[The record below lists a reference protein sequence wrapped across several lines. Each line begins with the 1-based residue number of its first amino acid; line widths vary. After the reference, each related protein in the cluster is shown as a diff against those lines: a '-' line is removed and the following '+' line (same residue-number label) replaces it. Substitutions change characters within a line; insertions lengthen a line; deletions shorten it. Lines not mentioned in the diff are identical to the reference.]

1 MDAHPAGRLI
11 VMGVPGPELNDGL
24 RDLIRRIR
32 PGGFIYFTRNMAE
45 AGQFHALVRECRELA
60 GHPVIL
66 TVDQEGGRVS
76 RLAVMG
82 ERPPSG
88 EDLANAGK
96 LEWFAEHGRLTGR
109 VMQAVG
115 LNLNLAPVLDYAPG

>member
-45 AGQFHALVRECRELA
+45 AGQFHALVRECRALA

-66 TVDQEGGRVS
+66 TVARIVGGVVKEFCFPKIITILFARV
-76 RLAVMG
+76 
-82 ERPPSG
+82 
-88 EDLANAGK
+88 
-96 LEWFAEHGRLTGR
+96 FI
-109 VMQAVG
+109 
-115 LNLNLAPVLDYAPG
+115 

>member
-1 MDAHPAGRLI
+1 MPKGMDIHPAGRLI

-24 RDLIRRIR
+24 RELIRKIR
-32 PGGFIYFTRNMAE
+32 PGGFIYFTRNMVE
-45 AGQFHALVRECRELA
+45 ASQFHALVRECRELS

-88 EDLANAGK
+88 EDLARDGIS
-96 LEWFAEHGRLTGR
+96 
-109 VMQAVG
+109 
-115 LNLNLAPVLDYAPG
+115 

>member
-1 MDAHPAGRLI
+1 MPKGMHAHPAGRLI

-45 AGQFHALVRECRELA
+45 AAQFHALVRECRELS

-66 TVDQEGGRVS
+66 TVDQEGGRV
-76 RLAVMG
+76 
-82 ERPPSG
+82 
-88 EDLANAGK
+88 
-96 LEWFAEHGRLTGR
+96 
-109 VMQAVG
+109 
-115 LNLNLAPVLDYAPG
+115 